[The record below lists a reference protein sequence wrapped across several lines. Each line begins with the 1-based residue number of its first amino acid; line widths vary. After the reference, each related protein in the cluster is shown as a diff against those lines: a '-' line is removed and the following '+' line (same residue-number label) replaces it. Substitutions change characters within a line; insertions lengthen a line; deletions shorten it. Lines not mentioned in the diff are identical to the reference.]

1 MNQSKLGKTLNLI
14 VVILLTLLGVGSIL
28 ISYLLNENL
37 TKFWNYFLTIL
48 GAILLL
54 TGLLF
59 LHRLTKKEGN
69 KLSVKQM
76 SMVAIMS
83 AITVI
88 LYYFVK
94 FNLPF
99 FPPWLDIQVSEIPA
113 MITGFAYGPFAGCM
127 VILVRFVLKLPATIT
142 GGVGELADLVLGVV
156 VVGLSSIIYRKNK
169 TLKGA
174 FLGTGVGIFSA
185 LVLSCFI
192 NWLVLIPAYIY
203 IAGFPLEA
211 LVGMMNS
218 YLPFEVTADNFML
231 TYIFIGVLPFNLF
244 RFILVFIFTFLL
256 YKSTHRLLKRLTR

>member
-1 MNQSKLGKTLNLI
+1 METTKQNKVLNLI
-14 VVILLTLLGVGSIL
+14 VVILLTLLGAGCIL
-28 ISYLLNENL
+28 VSFFLRKDL
-37 TKFWNYFLTIL
+37 TKFWTYFIIIL

-54 TGLLF
+54 GGLLF
-59 LHRLTKKEGN
+59 LNKLLKKDA
-69 KLSVKQM
+69 KTLSVKQM

-99 FPPWLDIQVSEIPA
+99 FPPWLDVQVSEIPA

-156 VVGLSSIIYRKNK
+156 VVGLSSMIYRKNK

-174 FLGTGVGIFSA
+174 FIGTGVGILSA
-185 LVLSCFI
+185 LILSCFV

-211 LVGMMNS
+211 LVGMMNN

-231 TYIFIGVLPFNLF
+231 TYIFVGVLPFNLF
-244 RFILVFIFTFLL
+244 RFILVFVFTFSL
-256 YKSTHRLLKRLTR
+256 YKSTHRLLNRLTK

>member
-1 MNQSKLGKTLNLI
+1 MDESKRGKILNLVI
-14 VVILLTLLGVGSIL
+14 VILLTLLGVCGIL
-28 ISYLLNENL
+28 VSFILQDKL
-37 TKFWNYFLTIL
+37 TKFWTYFITIL
-48 GAILLL
+48 SAILLL
-54 TGLLF
+54 AGLLF
-59 LHRLTKKEGN
+59 LHKLIKKDN
-69 KLSVKQM
+69 KSLSVKQM

-174 FLGTGVGIFSA
+174 FMGTGVAIFSA
-185 LVLSCFI
+185 LVLSCFV

-211 LVGMMNS
+211 LVGMMNG
-218 YLPFEVTADNFML
+218 YLPFEVTKDNFML
-231 TYIFIGVLPFNLF
+231 TYIFVGVLPFNLF
-244 RFILVFIFTFLL
+244 RYILVFVFTFLL
-256 YKSTHRLLKRLTR
+256 YKSTHRLLNRLTK